1 MRLLENRDAGGR
13 NYCTSTT
20 QAERIEKGRQLT
32 LVFLPRLQD
41 AQETTLVAGLCDFR
55 RILQM

>member
-20 QAERIEKGRQLT
+20 QAERIEKGQT
-32 LVFLPRLQD
+32 ADPRLSP
-41 AQETTLVAGLCDFR
+41 ETARCSRDKARSRPL
-55 RILQM
+55 